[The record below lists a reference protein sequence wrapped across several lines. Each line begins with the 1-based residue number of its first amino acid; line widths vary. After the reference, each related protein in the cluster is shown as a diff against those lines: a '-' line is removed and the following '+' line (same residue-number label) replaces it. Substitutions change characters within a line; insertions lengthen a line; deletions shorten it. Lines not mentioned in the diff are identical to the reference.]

1 MVLGVV
7 TSNVVIIEVLTD
19 LTFILRTFTQIMA
32 ILRDFVDK
40 ALIVCWNYKLHIKY
54 LRYDTQVAIKDVFP
68 LPREER
74 GK

>member
-1 MVLGVV
+1 
-7 TSNVVIIEVLTD
+7 
-19 LTFILRTFTQIMA
+19 MA